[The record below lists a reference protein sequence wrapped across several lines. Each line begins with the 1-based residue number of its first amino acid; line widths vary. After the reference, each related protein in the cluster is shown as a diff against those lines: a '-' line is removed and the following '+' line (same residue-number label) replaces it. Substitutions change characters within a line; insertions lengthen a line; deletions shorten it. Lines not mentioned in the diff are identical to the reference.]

1 MGSTALAIKEDNVP
15 AHVAASM
22 GAGRGNENVG
32 AEVQIPRLKLLQKM
46 HDEVDKNHPKFVKG
60 AEVGLFYN
68 TLTDQVY
75 SDTLHIISITFSSEY
90 TVWKNRDAG
99 GGLLGSYGSAIAAQE
114 AIEATGRPDDYTV
127 SPTHRHMLVLKD
139 AETGELEG
147 PVIMDFANT
156 KLRVSKTWNSQIGM
170 KGGDRFAGLW
180 TMQAVPASNDK
191 GSWLNLDVSFAGWTK
206 EEDYRFAEGLY
217 EQHGK

>member
-1 MGSTALAIKEDNVP
+1 MGSTALAINEDKVP

-32 AEVQIPRLKLLQKM
+32 SEVQIPRLKLLQKM
-46 HDEVDKNHPKFVKG
+46 HDEVDKNHPKFVPG

-68 TLTDQVY
+68 TLTDEVY

-90 TVWKNRDAG
+90 TVWKNREAG
-99 GGLLGSYGSAIAAQE
+99 GGLLGSYPTAIAADE
-114 AIEATGRPDDYTV
+114 AIEETGRAADYTV
-127 SPTHRHMLVLKD
+127 SPTHRHMLVLKN

-156 KLRVSKTWNSQIGM
+156 KLRVSKTWNSQIGL

-180 TMQAVPASNDK
+180 TMKAVPASNDK

-206 EEDYRFAEGLY
+206 EEDYRFAEALY
-217 EQHGK
+217 EQHG

>member
-46 HDEVDKNHPKFVKG
+46 HDEVDKNHAKFVKG

-90 TVWKNRDAG
+90 TVWKNRDQAG
-99 GGLLGSYGSAIAAQE
+99 
-114 AIEATGRPDDYTV
+114 
-127 SPTHRHMLVLKD
+127 
-139 AETGELEG
+139 
-147 PVIMDFANT
+147 FANQQYS
-156 KLRVSKTWNSQIGM
+156 KLLRQHRQWCLP
-170 KGGDRFAGLW
+170 AGL
-180 TMQAVPASNDK
+180 VRDR
-191 GSWLNLDVSFAGWTK
+191 
-206 EEDYRFAEGLY
+206 Y
-217 EQHGK
+217 

>member
-1 MGSTALAIKEDNVP
+1 MGSTALAISEDKIP

-32 AEVQIPRLKLLQKM
+32 SEVQIPRLKLLQKM
-46 HDEVDKNHPKFVKG
+46 HDEVDKNHPKYVEG

-99 GGLLGSYGSAIAAQE
+99 GGLLGSYPTAIAADE
-114 AIEATGRPDDYTV
+114 AIQETGRPNDYTV

-139 AETGELEG
+139 AETGKLEG

-156 KLRVSKTWNSQIGM
+156 KLKVSKTWNSQIGL

-180 TMQAVPASNDK
+180 TMKAVPASNDK

-206 EEDYRFAEGLY
+206 EEDYQFAEALY
-217 EQHGK
+217 EQHK

>member
-32 AEVQIPRLKLLQKM
+32 SEVQIPRLKLLQKM

-60 AEVGLFYN
+60 AEVGFFYN
-68 TLTDQVY
+68 TLTDEVY

-90 TVWKNRDAG
+90 TVWKNREAG
-99 GGLLGSYGSAIAAQE
+99 GGLLGSYGSAIAAEE
-114 AIEATGRPDDYTV
+114 AIQATGRPDDYTV
-127 SPTHRHMLVLKD
+127 NPTHRHMLVLKD
-139 AETGELEG
+139 AKTGELEG
-147 PVIMDFANT
+147 PVVMDFANT